1 METIRDMPQT
11 ALLAG
16 AALVACVFLALI
28 SAFRRSPKDAPPV
41 VSMGMP
47 VLGNIRAFLRSPL
60 NMIGDCYKKYGP
72 VYTVPLMGINFT
84 FLVGP
89 EAQAPFFKLNDET
102 LSQNEVYGRYT
113 KPVFGPDVVYAA
125 EPKKRNQ
132 QMQHMAYGLRT
143 ARLKSYV
150 PMIEK
155 ETRNFLKTWG
165 ESGEIDLL
173 SALSRL
179 TILTASRCLHG
190 DDVRENLFEDVAR
203 LFHDLDEGMTPLSVF
218 VPHAPVPAHFRRDKA
233 RKEMITLLSGVI
245 KSRRAEQ
252 ASGAATEEK
261 TDLLQV
267 FVDMKYKDGSV
278 NTDDQIVGLLIAL
291 LFAGQHTSS
300 ITSTWTTLLT
310 TRDPK
315 MLARLMEEQQT
326 VLKDPNTPLTWEH
339 LGEMEL
345 LHDCMRETLRMYPP
359 LVLLIRMAKKDFT
372 VTSKGQTFTV
382 PKGHY
387 VGTSPYVA
395 MRLPDVFKNPEEFD
409 PDRFGPERQEQKQ
422 PFAYLGFGAG
432 MHQCMGQQFAF
443 VQVKTILSVLLRE
456 YNIEMVGELPPAD
469 FEAMVV
475 GPKGKCNVRYSKK
488 TPSA

>member
-1 METIRDMPQT
+1 MS
-11 ALLAG
+11 AL
-16 AALVACVFLALI
+16 
-28 SAFRRSPKDAPPV
+28 RRSPKDAPPV
-41 VSMGMP
+41 VSRGFP
-47 VLGNIRAFLRSPL
+47 ILGNIAAFMRSPIR
-60 NMIGDCYKKYGP
+60 MIQSCYNEYGS
-72 VYTVPLMGINFT
+72 VFTVPLMGVKMT
-84 FLVGP
+84 FVVGP
-89 EAQAPFFKLNDET
+89 EAQGPFFKLNDET
-102 LSQNEVYGRYT
+102 MSQNEVYARYT
-113 KPVFGPDVVYAA
+113 KPVFGNDVVYAA

-143 ARLKSYV
+143 ARLKAYV

-155 ETRNFLKTWG
+155 ETREFIKTWG

-173 SALSRL
+173 AALSKL

-190 DDVRENLFEDVAR
+190 DDVRENLFEEVAR

-218 VPHAPVPAHFRRDKA
+218 VPYAPVPAHFRRDKA
-233 RKEMITLLSGVI
+233 RKEMVSLFTPVI
-245 KSRRAEQ
+245 KNRRAEQ
-252 ASGAATEEK
+252 ASGVSTTEK

-267 FVDMKYKDGSV
+267 FVDMKYKDGSI

-310 TRDPK
+310 SRDPK
-315 MLARLMEEQQT
+315 MLGRLLEEQEA
-326 VLKDPNTPLTWEH
+326 VLKSKDTPLTWEH

-345 LHDCMRETLRMYPP
+345 LHNCMRETLRMYPP
-359 LVLLIRMAKKDFT
+359 LVLLLRMAKKNFT
-372 VTSKGQTFTV
+372 VTSKGKSFTV

-387 VGTSPYVA
+387 VATSPYVA
-395 MRLPDVFKNPEEFD
+395 MRLPDVFKDPEKFD
-409 PDRFGPERQEQKQ
+409 PDRFGPGREEHKQ

-443 VQVKTILSVLLRE
+443 IQVKTILSVLLRE
-456 YNIEMVGELPPAD
+456 YKIEMIGDELPPAN

-475 GPKGKCNVRYSKK
+475 GPKGKCNVRYTKK
-488 TPSA
+488 KA